1 MALAELLADCFATV
15 AVSSSPGVP
24 AVALRA
30 LYTAVFVRG
39 EDRAHTARAIDS
51 LCRDDFTFH
60 EQQRVLRRSAPGA
73 DGVTH
78 QMLRDLDDDHRRH
91 LLDAYNAVFR
101 EGCLPDPWR
110 CAVVVPV
117 LKRGKPA
124 RDLSS
129 YRPVSLTSVPGKTME
144 TMALSRLQ
152 WIARARGALPPEQ
165 CGFRAHRSTG
175 DCIAVIVGTLE
186 QARRA
191 GAAAFL
197 LLLDVRSAF
206 DSLPH
211 ESIISAVEALGVV
224 GNLLAYVKAFLS
236 DRTFAV
242 RVGRATSSPRPVTT
256 GVPQGSVLSPFL
268 FNLAL
273 APIIE
278 CLPKAGRFPVR
289 AVVYADD
296 VALYVRGPRT
306 AIAEMRRELQ
316 EALDSVAGFLRAI
329 GLQLSSTK
337 SEAFMVH
344 PHAATRRH
352 TGRVLVDGVP
362 LSWQPTVRYLG
373 LAIDHRLTWLPAVR
387 RLRAETLRVER
398 AIRRLLARGDGSP
411 PSFARASRV
420 AETLAETGAWPPSL
434 TADLRALGH
443 IERLSSAPNASPIVS
458 LLRQLPASR
467 VGKML
472 ELFEA
477 IVADPPAPAPDW
489 PPPSLAMPLDVCLE
503 LPGVRSKHRTPL
515 CAIMQVAAAR
525 IEDDEAGRAHLY
537 TDGSVLEDG
546 SAAAA
551 CIAPSLAIESKCRL
565 PCRANST
572 TAELV
577 GLHLAA
583 DVLEQA
589 PHIARAA
596 ILTDSRPALQQLL
609 LENRAPLLAQRVACR
624 LHALQQWGLDLHLQ
638 WVPSHV
644 GVAGN
649 EAVDKLARRAHD
661 NNTPITQRVSSF
673 DTAPLRI
680 RRELALR
687 HPDGRV
693 ERGRPPRDLPEAG
706 FTRRERAFLLALRT
720 GSDIHAEVPLPP
732 SDDEEMD
739 LSIFRK
745 RARESESEDDEATG
759 PCKQRPSVPSCPGE
773 PSADEDHGSAI
784 SRHAGK
790 TATNPS
796 PPDAQVGGPPEPAS
810 REQTAPPAVPA
821 ESSSATSRHP
831 AELAAASFE
840 PPPREGA
847 PDSAPEAPTT
857 PGGGARPAAS
867 SASEPAADEN
877 TAAAMEITD
886 ETPASLASAGAS
898 RMA

>member
-1 MALAELLADCFATV
+1 MARRTAKGRPRILQWNCNHLLRRHAELVAQLPLHDYDVLAFQETYVRAEEVSLPGYIGYSRSIYRNTILADSFAAI
-15 AVSSSPGVP
+15 AVSTSPGVP

-51 LCRDDFTFH
+51 LCSDDFTFH
-60 EQQRVLRRSAPGA
+60 EQQRVLCSRRRRSAPGA

-78 QMLRDLDDDHRRH
+78 QMIRNLDDDHRRH

-124 RDLSS
+124 RDLTS

-175 DCIAVIVGTLE
+175 DCIAVVVGTLE

-191 GAAAFL
+191 GEAAFLL

-206 DSLPH
+206 DSHPH
-211 ESIISAVEALGVV
+211 EWIISAVEALGVV
-224 GNLLAYVKAFLS
+224 GNLLAYVKAFLAN
-236 DRTFAV
+236 RTFAV

-268 FNLAL
+268 FNLTL

-278 CLPKAGRFPVR
+278 CLPKAGCFPVR

-316 EALDSVAGFLRAI
+316 EALNSVAGFLRAI
-329 GLQLSSTK
+329 GLQMSSTK

-362 LSWQPTVRYLG
+362 LSWQPTWRNIDG
-373 LAIDHRLTWLPAVR
+373 DHRRVLRMCHGLP
-387 RLRAETLRVER
+387 
-398 AIRRLLARGDGSP
+398 
-411 PSFARASRV
+411 RASRV

-434 TADLRALGH
+434 TADLRVLGH
-443 IERLSSAPNASPIVS
+443 IERLSSAPDASPIVS

-472 ELFEA
+472 QLFEA

-489 PPPSLAMPLDVCLE
+489 PPPSLAVPLDVCLE

-515 CAIMQVAAAR
+515 CAIMQEAAAR
-525 IEDDEAGRAHLY
+525 IEDDLAGRAHLY

-551 CIAPSLAIESKCRL
+551 CIAPSLAIESQCRL

-577 GLHLAA
+577 GIHLAA
-583 DVLEQA
+583 DTLEQS

-596 ILTDSRPALQQLL
+596 IITDSRPALQQLL
-609 LENRAPLLAQRVACR
+609 LEERAPLLAQR
-624 LHALQQWGLDLHLQ
+624 GLDLRLQ

-661 NNTPITQRVSSF
+661 HNTPITQRVSSF

-687 HPDGRV
+687 HPDGRLAQGS
-693 ERGRPPRDLPEAG
+693 RGIA
-706 FTRRERAFLLALRT
+706 
-720 GSDIHAEVPLPP
+720 
-732 SDDEEMD
+732 
-739 LSIFRK
+739 
-745 RARESESEDDEATG
+745 
-759 PCKQRPSVPSCPGE
+759 
-773 PSADEDHGSAI
+773 
-784 SRHAGK
+784 
-790 TATNPS
+790 
-796 PPDAQVGGPPEPAS
+796 
-810 REQTAPPAVPA
+810 
-821 ESSSATSRHP
+821 
-831 AELAAASFE
+831 
-840 PPPREGA
+840 
-847 PDSAPEAPTT
+847 
-857 PGGGARPAAS
+857 
-867 SASEPAADEN
+867 
-877 TAAAMEITD
+877 
-886 ETPASLASAGAS
+886 
-898 RMA
+898 

>member
-1 MALAELLADCFATV
+1 MGGCYWLL
-15 AVSSSPGVP
+15 
-24 AVALRA
+24 
-30 LYTAVFVRG
+30 
-39 EDRAHTARAIDS
+39 
-51 LCRDDFTFH
+51 
-60 EQQRVLRRSAPGA
+60 RVLMQWSPPAAPESR
-73 DGVTH
+73 
-78 QMLRDLDDDHRRH
+78 LLWLLYDHRRH
-91 LLDAYNAVFR
+91 LLDAYNAAFR

-124 RDLSS
+124 RDLAS
-129 YRPVSLTSVPGKTME
+129 YRPVSLTSVPGQTME

-175 DCIAVIVGTLE
+175 DCIAVIVGMLE

-191 GAAAFL
+191 GEAAFL

-224 GNLLAYVKAFLS
+224 GNLLAYVKAFHA

-256 GVPQGSVLSPFL
+256 GVPQGRVLSPFQ
-268 FNLAL
+268 FNLTL

-278 CLPKAGRFPVR
+278 CLPKAGGFPVR
-289 AVVYADD
+289 AVVNADG

-316 EALDSVAGFLRAI
+316 EALDSVAGFLRAKESLQTRAPSLTPPTTKTLDTCSLHQEDTGVQPWAELELNNKI
-329 GLQLSSTK
+329 AGMHSAALQLSSTK

-362 LSWQPTVRYLG
+362 LSWQPTWRNIDG
-373 LAIDHRLTWLPAVR
+373 DHRRVLRMCHGLP
-387 RLRAETLRVER
+387 
-398 AIRRLLARGDGSP
+398 
-411 PSFARASRV
+411 RASRV
-420 AETLAETGAWPPSL
+420 AETLAETGARPPSL

-443 IERLSSAPNASPIVS
+443 IERLSSAPDASPIVS

-472 ELFEA
+472 QLFEA
-477 IVADPPAPAPDW
+477 IVADPPAPPPDW
-489 PPPSLAMPLDVCLE
+489 PPPSLAVPLDVCLE

-515 CAIMQVAAAR
+515 CAIMQEAAAR
-525 IEDDEAGRAHLY
+525 IEDDLAGRAHLY

-551 CIAPSLAIESKCRL
+551 CIAPSLAIESQCHL

-572 TAELV
+572 PAELV
-577 GLHLAA
+577 GIHLAA

-589 PHIARAA
+589 PHIACVA

-609 LENRAPLLAQRVACR
+609 LEDRAPLLAQRVACR
-624 LHALQQWGLDLHLQ
+624 LHALQQRGLDLRLQ

-661 NNTPITQRVSSF
+661 HNTPITKRVSSS

-680 RRELALR
+680 RRELTLR
-687 HPDGRV
+687 HLDGRV
-693 ERGRPPRDLPEAG
+693 ARGFSAGTPATPSPGGRLHQARARLPPRPADRFRVANTL
-706 FTRRERAFLLALRT
+706 ERT
-720 GSDIHAEVPLPP
+720 
-732 SDDEEMD
+732 
-739 LSIFRK
+739 
-745 RARESESEDDEATG
+745 
-759 PCKQRPSVPSCPGE
+759 
-773 PSADEDHGSAI
+773 
-784 SRHAGK
+784 
-790 TATNPS
+790 
-796 PPDAQVGGPPEPAS
+796 
-810 REQTAPPAVPA
+810 
-821 ESSSATSRHP
+821 
-831 AELAAASFE
+831 
-840 PPPREGA
+840 
-847 PDSAPEAPTT
+847 
-857 PGGGARPAAS
+857 
-867 SASEPAADEN
+867 
-877 TAAAMEITD
+877 
-886 ETPASLASAGAS
+886 
-898 RMA
+898 